1 MILLFIHKKA
11 MRKFS
16 LFILPVTTVLLFS
29 FCISRSPTAIEE
41 NAKVISPK
49 GKGNFVIA
57 FYNVENL
64 FDTIDDPA
72 INDAEFLPN
81 GKYQWTGDRYQTKSS
96 NIAKVIAALNDGT
109 GADIVG
115 LSEVEN
121 SLVIKDLLAQ
131 ASLKKM
137 GYEIA
142 HHESPDT
149 RGIDVAMIYKKKS
162 FRVIGTA
169 AFKVDISQYEQ
180 YPTRDIV
187 MVKGV
192 TSTKDTLYVFLNHW
206 PSRRGGTK
214 ESQPR
219 RQLAAEVL
227 RHVVDSILKQSPDAK
242 LVLMGDFNDN
252 PPDASVSQTLGAT
265 KVPDLSVPNSLYN
278 PTNNFDWKAGEG
290 SEFYRGSWDRF
301 IQIILSTSLI
311 KNQLDSENK
320 FHDIYLFKPQWL
332 LKEEPAY
339 QQMVP
344 YRTFDDTLPIGFSD
358 HLPVYVLLKL

>member
-1 MILLFIHKKA
+1 M
-11 MRKFS
+11 
-16 LFILPVTTVLLFS
+16 
-29 FCISRSPTAIEE
+29 
-41 NAKVISPK
+41 
-49 GKGNFVIA
+49 
-57 FYNVENL
+57 
-64 FDTIDDPA
+64 
-72 INDAEFLPN
+72 
-81 GKYQWTGDRYQTKSS
+81 
-96 NIAKVIAALNDGT
+96 IAALNDGT

-187 MVKGV
+187 LVKGV

-227 RHVVDSILKQSPDAK
+227 RHAVDSILKQSPDAK

-252 PPDASVSQTLGAT
+252 PPDASVSQTLGTT

-301 IQIILSTSLI
+301 IQIILSTSLV
-311 KNQLDSENK
+311 KNQLDRENK